1 MDQDIAKRAEAI
13 SKSARLARRVPR
25 SSRAC
30 GKNLEES
37 CQIFKQKSRDDFE
50 VLKISNVFRKIS
62 NVFRKI
68 SNVFQK
74 ISNVFWDRSEFFS
87 LTAPLSL
94 PCQLR
99 ATTSAAYFT
108 MSSSLFLHV
117 ECVVHALLFGEEI
130 AAVVVVGLDFH
141 RHIFHNLKAIGF

>member
-1 MDQDIAKRAEAI
+1 MSRKPRSCMDQDIAKRAETI
-13 SKSARLARRVPR
+13 SKSARLARRIPR

-50 VLKISNVFRKIS
+50 VLKNLQRFLENLQRFLENLQRFSENLQR
-62 NVFRKI
+62 
-68 SNVFQK
+68 FQK
-74 ISNVFWDRSEFFS
+74 ISDVFGNRSEFFS

-99 ATTSAAYFT
+99 TTTSAAYFT
-108 MSSSLFLHV
+108 ISSGF
-117 ECVVHALLFGEEI
+117 FQRP
-130 AAVVVVGLDFH
+130 AAYFFTWSAWCMRSCLV
-141 RHIFHNLKAIGF
+141 RR

>member
-1 MDQDIAKRAEAI
+1 MQRYIFLFQDQGERE
-13 SKSARLARRVPR
+13 
-25 SSRAC
+25 
-30 GKNLEES
+30 
-37 CQIFKQKSRDDFE
+37 DFE
-50 VLKISNVFRKIS
+50 ATVLFHAPEFCLSLSLDFAPALSASQASLHEKISPSFLKKISNVFRKIS
-62 NVFRKI
+62 NVFW
-68 SNVFQK
+68 N
-74 ISNVFWDRSEFFS
+74 RSEFFS

-99 ATTSAAYFT
+99 VTTSAAYFT

>member
-1 MDQDIAKRAEAI
+1 MDQDIAKRAETI
-13 SKSARLARRVPR
+13 SKSARLARRIPR

-37 CQIFKQKSRDDFE
+37 CHIFKQKSRDDFE

-68 SNVFQK
+68 SYVFQKISYVFRKISNVFWK

-87 LTAPLSL
+87 LSAPLSL
-94 PCQLR
+94 PFQLR
-99 ATTSAAYFT
+99 ATTSTTYFT
-108 MSSSLFLHV
+108 MSSGF
-117 ECVVHALLFGEEI
+117 FQRP
-130 AAVVVVGLDFH
+130 AAYFFTWSAWCMRSCLV
-141 RHIFHNLKAIGF
+141 RR